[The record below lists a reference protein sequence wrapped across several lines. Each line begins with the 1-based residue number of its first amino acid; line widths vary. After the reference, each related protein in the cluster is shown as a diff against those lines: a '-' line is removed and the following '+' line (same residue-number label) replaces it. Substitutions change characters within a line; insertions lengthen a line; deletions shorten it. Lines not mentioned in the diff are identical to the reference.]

1 MHDVR
6 IFDRAFAIA
15 AIGAVYGLSIGAS
28 DARAHFN
35 LMQPLAMHEQG
46 FLGDPQKTGPCGP
59 GPLDP
64 GIATNDVTT
73 FEAGETITV
82 QWAEA
87 IQHPG
92 HFRIALAKNPADLT
106 DPDIDVDGNCNYSS
120 FVDQSGIG
128 PVLVDD
134 ITPGGA
140 GVMVTQEVTLPSEP
154 CENCTLQVIQF
165 MTQHAPPCIYYHC
178 ANINVVA
185 AGGEADAGVSA
196 DAGIAGTGGAGGAP
210 MTGGTGGMSGAPIT
224 TGGVGGAAGTVA
236 PVAGTTGGVGGAAG
250 VSAGMVG
257 AGTGA
262 VAGSAGATGGAPASP
277 NDESSGCRV
286 AQSGSG
292 VSTLGLLGLA
302 LLLVRRRRAIRA

>member
-1 MHDVR
+1 MCVV
-6 IFDRAFAIA
+6 
-15 AIGAVYGLSIGAS
+15 AIGAAYGVSAGAS
-28 DARAHFN
+28 PAAAHFR
-35 LMQPLAMHEQG
+35 LTKPASWIVEDG
-46 FLGDPQKTGPCGP
+46 LGDPQKTSPCGP
-59 GPLDP
+59 AGMSYTASNAPVP
-64 GIATNDVTT
+64 T

-82 QWAEA
+82 EWSETIA
-87 IQHPG
+87 HPG
-92 HFRIALAKNPADLT
+92 HFRIALARDRADLI
-106 DPDIDVDGNCNYSS
+106 DPDIDYDGLCNHTGFEDQTGVYPVLLDNLFPRTGFPAADS
-120 FVDQSGIG
+120 FV
-128 PVLVDD
+128 
-134 ITPGGA
+134 
-140 GVMVTQEVTLPSEP
+140 QEVTLPNEP

-165 MTQHAPPCIYYHC
+165 MTSHTPGCMYYHC

-185 AGGEADAGVSA
+185 AGGAGDAGVA
-196 DAGIAGTGGAGGAP
+196 VDAGLAGTGGAGGAP
-210 MTGGTGGMSGAPIT
+210 MTGGMSGAPMT

-250 VSAGMVG
+250 VNAGMVG

-302 LLLVRRRRAIRA
+302 LLLVRRRRALRA